1 MTKEELI
8 DRINDIEWEDF
19 EAKEAK
25 SELPKN
31 IWETVSA
38 FANTSGGWIVLG
50 VKQNGK
56 KLEISGVANA
66 EKLEQDFL
74 GTLRSQKF
82 NEPVDAKSMLYHID
96 GHKVLAFHIAS
107 SPHKPI
113 YYNNPQNTFIR
124 FGSGDQRATNGE
136 ITAMF
141 HNQSFGI
148 KSEQILLDSNLSM
161 LNEDTIRD
169 YRNYFKLYSP
179 RPNLIGNDIAD
190 FCKRIGIAD
199 NEGHL
204 NYGGLMCFGKE
215 EWVRR
220 YVPTFWMDLVEIPGR
235 SVREARTRYT
245 YRIPEQENLWEYF
258 QIMIRRLRLIVDT
271 PFMMN
276 DEGFNVED
284 RSQFKILREA
294 LVNMLSHF
302 DPFST
307 IHSCIHIY
315 TDRVEFFNAGGY
327 PVPISQLGNHLYSN
341 PRNPIIAKIFRLV
354 NLSETIGYGFD
365 MMNEWKEITGNDVT
379 FESDI
384 CTSTVTFWLDS
395 DKASDRATNR
405 ESNYVSNYVSNHV
418 SNYVTENTQKILD
431 YCLTPKTRRE
441 ILTFLGLTFQT
452 KNYKMHI
459 EPLVSHGFLELTIP
473 EIPKSRFQKFKLTD
487 KGKKLLMTLL
497 KKK

>member
-56 KLEISGVANA
+56 EFEISGVDNA

-82 NEPVDAKSMLYHID
+82 NEAVDAKSMLYHID
-96 GHKVLAFHIAS
+96 GH
-107 SPHKPI
+107 
-113 YYNNPQNTFIR
+113 R
-124 FGSGDQRATNGE
+124 F
-136 ITAMF
+136 
-141 HNQSFGI
+141 
-148 KSEQILLDSNLSM
+148 
-161 LNEDTIRD
+161 
-169 YRNYFKLYSP
+169 
-179 RPNLIGNDIAD
+179 
-190 FCKRIGIAD
+190 
-199 NEGHL
+199 
-204 NYGGLMCFGKE
+204 
-215 EWVRR
+215 
-220 YVPTFWMDLVEIPGR
+220 FWMDLVEIPGR

-258 QIMIRRLRLIVDT
+258 QIMNRRLRLIVDT

-384 CTSTVTFWLDS
+384 CTSTVTFWLDN
-395 DKASDRATNR
+395 DRATNR
-405 ESNYVSNYVSNHV
+405 ATNRAEGDNTYTDATDKVVSILKFCKEPKYRKEI
-418 SNYVTENTQKILD
+418 YDLIGVTYQQWNFKA
-431 YCLTPKTRRE
+431 
-441 ILTFLGLTFQT
+441 F
-452 KNYKMHI
+452 I
-459 EPLVSHGFLELTIP
+459 EPLLLHDYLELTVP
-473 EIPKSRFQKFKLTD
+473 DKPTSPKQQYRTTK
-487 KGKKLLMTLL
+487 KGLLFLETI
-497 KKK
+497 

>member
-1 MTKEELI
+1 MKLEKKNKNLQISIIMSIFAKRNHQNIKIMTKEELI

-31 IWETVSA
+31 IWKTVSA

-50 VKQNGK
+50 IKQNDK
-56 KLEISGVANA
+56 KFEISGVDNA
-66 EKLEQDFL
+66 EKLEQDFQ

-82 NEPVDAKSMLYHID
+82 NEAVDAKSMLYHID
-96 GHKVLAFHIAS
+96 GH
-107 SPHKPI
+107 
-113 YYNNPQNTFIR
+113 
-124 FGSGDQRATNGE
+124 
-136 ITAMF
+136 
-141 HNQSFGI
+141 SF
-148 KSEQILLDSNLSM
+148 
-161 LNEDTIRD
+161 
-169 YRNYFKLYSP
+169 
-179 RPNLIGNDIAD
+179 
-190 FCKRIGIAD
+190 
-199 NEGHL
+199 
-204 NYGGLMCFGKE
+204 
-215 EWVRR
+215 
-220 YVPTFWMDLVEIPGR
+220 FWMDLVEIPGR

-365 MMNEWKEITGNDVT
+365 MMNEWKKITGNDVT

-395 DKASDRATNR
+395 DKASDRAEDDT
-405 ESNYVSNYVSNHV
+405 YIDATDKVVSILRFCKEAKFRKEIFELLG
-418 SNYVTENTQKILD
+418 VTYQ
-431 YCLTPKTRRE
+431 
-441 ILTFLGLTFQT
+441 F
-452 KNYKMHI
+452 KNFKAFI
-459 EPLVSHGFLELTIP
+459 EPLLQHDYLELTVP
-473 EIPKSRFQKFKLTD
+473 DKPTSPKQQYRTTK
-487 KGKKLLMTLL
+487 KGLLFLETV
-497 KKK
+497 

>member
-56 KLEISGVANA
+56 KFEISGVGNA

-190 FCKRIGIAD
+190 FCKRIGITD

-215 EWVRR
+215 EWVRH

-315 TDRVEFFNAGGY
+315 TDRVNDR
-327 PVPISQLGNHLYSN
+327 VINN
-341 PRNPIIAKIFRLV
+341 
-354 NLSETIGYGFD
+354 
-365 MMNEWKEITGNDVT
+365 NEIYYILN
-379 FESDI
+379 F
-384 CTSTVTFWLDS
+384 C
-395 DKASDRATNR
+395 R
-405 ESNYVSNYVSNHV
+405 E
-418 SNYVTENTQKILD
+418 
-431 YCLTPKTRRE
+431 PKTRRE
-441 ILTFLGLTFQT
+441 IFECIGLVYHSDAF
-452 KNYKMHI
+452 KAHI
-459 EPLVSHGFLELTIP
+459 KPLINFGYLALTIP
-473 EIPKSRFQKFKLTD
+473 DKPNSRLQKNKLTE
-487 KGKKLLMTLL
+487 KGKGLLVSL
-497 KKK
+497 K

>member
-19 EAKEAK
+19 E
-25 SELPKN
+25 
-31 IWETVSA
+31 
-38 FANTSGGWIVLG
+38 
-50 VKQNGK
+50 
-56 KLEISGVANA
+56 
-66 EKLEQDFL
+66 
-74 GTLRSQKF
+74 
-82 NEPVDAKSMLYHID
+82 AKSMLYHID

-148 KSEQILLDSNLSM
+148 KSEQILLDSDLSM

-169 YRNYFKLYSP
+169 YRNYFKLYSH

-365 MMNEWKEITGNDVT
+365 MMNEWKKITGNDVT

-384 CTSTVTFWLDS
+384 CTSTVTFWLD
-395 DKASDRATNR
+395 SDRATNR

-487 KGKKLLMTLL
+487 KGKKLLITLL

>member
-19 EAKEAK
+19 EAKE
-25 SELPKN
+25 
-31 IWETVSA
+31 
-38 FANTSGGWIVLG
+38 
-50 VKQNGK
+50 
-56 KLEISGVANA
+56 
-66 EKLEQDFL
+66 
-74 GTLRSQKF
+74 
-82 NEPVDAKSMLYHID
+82 AKSMLYHID

-395 DKASDRATNR
+395 DKASDKASDRATNR
-405 ESNYVSNYVSNHV
+405 ATNRAEGDNTYTDATDKVVSILKFCKEPKYRKEI
-418 SNYVTENTQKILD
+418 YDLIGVTYQQWNFKAFIKPLLLHD
-431 YCLTPKTRRE
+431 Y
-441 ILTFLGLTFQT
+441 
-452 KNYKMHI
+452 
-459 EPLVSHGFLELTIP
+459 LELTVP
-473 EIPKSRFQKFKLTD
+473 DKPTSPKQQYRTTK
-487 KGKKLLMTLL
+487 KGLLFLETI
-497 KKK
+497 